1 MMSLR
6 LVCLVPL
13 LAGVSSLAV
22 PSPLAPSWLSPL
34 VRLGTASSVVE
45 HGMANVH
52 LQWADPGW
60 TLEDQKTLRV
70 TYGPCD
76 SLQADGDH
84 VLVASSQGPM
94 RRGEAPPTRAV
105 WFVEEDSREQGC
117 LSAWIGDELAARS
130 GLLTIVQNEQQAK
143 RRARDLAKRSDNEP
157 KMSNFD
163 TTGLCVDTV
172 DNPGL
177 SSARLTDR
185 H

>member
-1 MMSLR
+1 MPFR

-13 LAGVSSLAV
+13 LAGVSLAV
-22 PSPLAPSWLSPL
+22 PSPLAPTWLSPL
-34 VRLGTASSVVE
+34 VRLGTASSIVE

-52 LQWADPGW
+52 LQWADTPW
-60 TLEDQKTLRV
+60 TLENQTLRV

-76 SLQADGDH
+76 SLEADGDH

-130 GLLTIVQNEQQAK
+130 GLLTVVQNEQQVK

-157 KMSNFD
+157 KMSDFD

-172 DNPGL
+172 DIPGQV
-177 SSARLTDR
+177 RR
-185 H
+185 G